1 MLDSTHDLGQLKI
14 ELVNETNKKSE
25 LWKLLIEYGDKLSK
39 AQQGVLQAKNE
50 YMQIKTQIK
59 CCEDRIRTLK
69 TNIKAEGEFGN

>member
-1 MLDSTHDLGQLKI
+1 MLDSTHDLGQMKI
-14 ELVNETNKKSE
+14 ELVNETNKKAE

-39 AQQGVLQAKNE
+39 AQQNVLQAKNE

-59 CCEDRIRTLK
+59 CCEDRLRTLK